1 MEVLGTEFNVL
12 AYPEDGVTDV
22 VLVEGSVGM
31 YADDDKEENTIVLTP
46 GLKGTFDKAN
56 TNIAT
61 ENVNTNVY
69 TAWRK
74 GELVF
79 RQMPLDNILKK
90 LERHYNISIVNNNKA
105 LGQEVFNASFKD
117 QSIEKV
123 LGYLNTLYGIEYEI
137 ENNTIVIN

>member
-1 MEVLGTEFNVL
+1 M
-12 AYPEDGVTDV
+12 
-22 VLVEGSVGM
+22 
-31 YADDDKEENTIVLTP
+31 
-46 GLKGTFDKAN
+46 KGTFDKAN
-56 TNIAT
+56 TNIGT
-61 ENVNTNVY
+61 EKVNANVY

-137 ENNTIVIN
+137 QNNSIIIN